1 MNNKNRF
8 VFVALFIALF
18 AVQTVAATTV
28 SIENVFVEPNGNVT
42 ASIMISNVTNL
53 GVADIN
59 LTFNQ
64 SVVQVSGAA
73 NSGFDYLNAVINN
86 SIGVARIGAFQ
97 ISSPGLNGDIK
108 LADVLLNA
116 VGSAGEASLLELSI
130 IELKEVSTPETPIYA
145 TVDNGI
151 FAIIN
156 PPEPPT
162 NLSST
167 TGMFWINWAWT
178 DGLNSDFV
186 EVNINGV
193 WVENCTKQYYNATY
207 SPHATRTISLRGYNS
222 SLNKYSAYVN
232 HTTTIPNHA
241 PVAIPGSVYRH
252 NNVGSTYLCKA
263 IFDASASYDPDGSI
277 TNYHWDLGDGT
288 SGTGALVEH
297 IYSSWNWNGTSYDP
311 FIASLTVTDDLDPSI
326 NDIISI
332 PVNVYIAGDANGDGV
347 VDIFDATIVGFE
359 WGETCECDTWIDRS
373 DKADLNNDCVID
385 IFDAV
390 IIGANW
396 EHTAY

>member
-1 MNNKNRF
+1 
-8 VFVALFIALF
+8 
-18 AVQTVAATTV
+18 
-28 SIENVFVEPNGNVT
+28 GCH
-42 ASIMISNVTNL
+42 
-53 GVADIN
+53 
-59 LTFNQ
+59 
-64 SVVQVSGAA
+64 
-73 NSGFDYLNAVINN
+73 
-86 SIGVARIGAFQ
+86 
-97 ISSPGLNGDIK
+97 
-108 LADVLLNA
+108 
-116 VGSAGEASLLELSI
+116 
-130 IELKEVSTPETPIYA
+130 
-145 TVDNGI
+145 
-151 FAIIN
+151 
-156 PPEPPT
+156 
-162 NLSST
+162 
-167 TGMFWINWAWT
+167 WINWTWIS
-178 DGLNSDFV
+178 GSNSDFV
-186 EVNINGV
+186 EVKINGV
-193 WVENCTKQYYNATY
+193 WKENCTNQCYNCTY
-207 SPHATRTISLRGYNS
+207 PPHVTRTISLRGYNS
-222 SLNKYSAYVN
+222 SLNRYSTYLN
-232 HTTTIPNHA
+232 QTTAIPNHA